1 MKANSRPDADAF
13 AGFIDSCQTQM
24 LARLEKLDPALR
36 VQRDPWSRGEG
47 KGLSIAL
54 GGTGLIEKGGL
65 NVSHVRGKQL
75 PAAALERRP
84 LGADQGFQALG
95 VSMVVHPR
103 NPFCPTA
110 HANLRL
116 FETAGDWWFGG
127 GMDLTPCYPFDED
140 CVLWHEKA
148 REACDALS
156 PSAYKEYKDWCD
168 RYFHLPHRGEGR
180 GIGGLFFD
188 DLREPGFD
196 RCFAFVRAV
205 GDAFLS
211 AYSVILER
219 RRDHEYGKH
228 ERDFQLYRR
237 GRYVEFNLIYDRG
250 TLFGLQFG
258 GRTEAILMSL
268 PAEARW
274 RYDWQP
280 EPGSAEARLGDYL
293 QPRAWLKE
301 K

>member
-1 MKANSRPDADAF
+1 MSAGDSSDIDAF
-13 AGFIDSCQTQM
+13 AGFIDSCQAQM
-24 LARLEKLDPALR
+24 LARFKELDPALR
-36 VQRDPWSRGEG
+36 IRRDPWSSTEG

-54 GGTGLIEKGGL
+54 DGEGLIEKGGI
-65 NVSHVRGKQL
+65 NISHVQGQRL
-75 PAAALERRP
+75 PPAALERRP
-84 LGADQGFQALG
+84 PGADQGFRALG
-95 VSMVVHPR
+95 LSVVMHPG

-140 CVLWHEKA
+140 CLLWHEAA
-148 REACDALS
+148 REACNSLS
-156 PSAYKEYKDWCD
+156 PPTYKKYKDWCD
-168 RYFHLPHRGEGR
+168 RYFRLPHRDEGR
-180 GIGGLFFD
+180 GIGGIFFD

-205 GDAFLS
+205 AEAFLS
-211 AYSVILER
+211 AYSAILER
-219 RRDHEYGKH
+219 RRNHEYGER

-237 GRYVEFNLIYDRG
+237 GRYVEFNLICDRG

-258 GRTEAILMSL
+258 GRTEAVLMSL

-280 EPGSAEARLGDYL
+280 EPGSAEARLADYL
-293 QPRAWLKE
+293 QPRVWLE
-301 K
+301 DE

>member
-1 MKANSRPDADAF
+1 MNAGSRPDGAAF
-13 AGFIDSCQTQM
+13 ASFIESCQRQV
-24 LARLEKLDPALR
+24 LARLDDLDSALQI
-36 VQRDPWSRGEG
+36 QRDSWSRGEG

-54 GGTGLIEKGGL
+54 SGTGLIEKGGL
-65 NVSHVRGKQL
+65 NISHVQGKQL

-84 LGADQGFQALG
+84 PGADQRFQAWGLSA
-95 VSMVVHPR
+95 VMHPS

-148 REACDALS
+148 REACNSLS
-156 PSAYKEYKDWCD
+156 PSAYGEYKDWCD

-188 DLREPGFD
+188 QLREPGFD

-211 AYSVILER
+211 AYSAILKR
-219 RRDHEYGKH
+219 RRDHEYGQR

-250 TLFGLQFG
+250 TLFGLQLG
-258 GRTEAILMSL
+258 GRTESILMSL

-274 RYDWQP
+274 RYGWQP
-280 EPGSAEARLGDYL
+280 EAGSAEARLADYL

-301 K
+301 G